1 MLRRWS
7 LLVSVLALCFA
18 SLTGVASAAAPTF
31 TPGAPGI
38 GDPYFPGDGNG
49 GYDVG
54 HYDLALTYDPATD
67 QLTGVATIS
76 ATATQNLSAFN
87 LDFMGLNLHRVT
99 VNGTTAAT
107 NRVESELTVTP
118 KHGITKGARFTIV
131 AKYDG
136 VPLTLED
143 FGLSG
148 FIHTD
153 DGAIAIGEPHVAATW
168 FPANDHPRDK
178 ASFTI
183 AISVPAGTEAISNG
197 ILKSQ
202 KTKNGST
209 TWTWDA
215 KEPMATY
222 LAFMA
227 VGQFDVRSYKEDG
240 LKYWDAINSALMVDG
255 PATTPVAG
263 DQFLYSQIANATYKR
278 LTRTITVP
286 AGGADMSFQVDR
298 DTEPGW
304 DFVFVEARTAG
315 GDDWTTLPDANGHT
329 SQDTGAC
336 PGPLFDNPFLQHY
349 LTDVPPDLGDPD
361 DPTDDV
367 FFPCEPHGTSG
378 DWNAVSGQSDGWET
392 WAVHVPNT
400 RRIGRAGRD
409 LDRVRE
415 RRRRAGPRH
424 HHRRHRRVDRRGLD
438 IVRG

>member
-1 MLRRWS
+1 MPQDRNSR
-7 LLVSVLALCFA
+7 
-18 SLTGVASAAAPTF
+18 
-31 TPGAPGI
+31 PGAPGI

-49 GYDVG
+49 GYDVD
-54 HYDLALTYDPATD
+54 HYDLVLAYDPATD
-67 QLTGVATIS
+67 ELSGVATIT
-76 ATATQNLSAFN
+76 AKATQNLSAFN
-87 LDFMGLNLHRVT
+87 LDFMGLDLHKVT
-99 VNGTTAAT
+99 VNAATAAT
-107 NRVESELTVTP
+107 NRVDSELTVTP
-118 KHGITKGARFTIV
+118 KRGITKGAVFTVV
-131 AKYDG
+131 ATYDG
-136 VPLTLED
+136 VPLTLQD

-197 ILKSQ
+197 ALRSE
-202 KTKNGST
+202 KTKNGLT

-227 VGQFDVRSYKEDG
+227 VGQFDIRSYREDG

-255 PATTPVAG
+255 PPTTPVAG

-278 LTRTITVP
+278 LTRTFTVP
-286 AGGADMSFQVDR
+286 AGGSDMSFQVNR

-315 GDDWTTLPDANGHT
+315 GEDWTTLPDANGHT

-336 PGPLFDNPFLQHY
+336 PGPFGDNPFLQHY
-349 LTDVPPDLGDPD
+349 MTDVPPDLGDPD
-361 DPTDDV
+361 DPDDDV

-378 DWNAVSGQSDGWET
+378 DWNAASGLG
-392 WAVHVPNT
+392 
-400 RRIGRAGRD
+400 RRLGNMGRPSPELRWIGQAG
-409 LDRVRE
+409 
-415 RRRRAGPRH
+415 
-424 HHRRHRRVDRRGLD
+424 RGLD
-438 IVRG
+438 RLRE